1 VGFFLVIDIYIELK
15 NIMKKVIR
23 MTESDLTR
31 LVKRVIKEQEDIANL
46 SILFEC
52 MGMDALA
59 AGEIHLDEVSEG
71 LDTIFDATQALDM
84 DSNFDEEML
93 IQGLG
98 QLQTSEVRDIQ
109 RYLSCFMKKTN
120 IQIVD
125 NNPLLTICRKAFTT
139 LGRTDI
145 GDSGL
150 KTQAEK
156 QLKRLGIATRI

>member
-1 VGFFLVIDIYIELK
+1 
-15 NIMKKVIR
+15 MKKVIR
-23 MTESDLTR
+23 LTESDLTR
-31 LVKRVIKEQEDIANL
+31 LVKRVIKEQQDIANL

-71 LDTIFDATQALDM
+71 LDTIFDATRALEM

-109 RYLSCFMKKTN
+109 KYLSCFMRKKN
-120 IQIVD
+120 IQMVD

-145 GDSGL
+145 GDSGY
-150 KTQAEK
+150 KAQAQKE
-156 QLKRLGIATRI
+156 LKRLGIPTRI